1 MGMSE
6 LPVARMRNMD
16 ARRQRILD
24 EAGKMLGAGGVEGL
38 TLRGLAA
45 AACVTVPTIYNLVG
59 CKERVVAALIAGALD
74 ELEQVQTKLPA
85 LRGMARAE
93 QAVRASTALFFGD
106 PARYG
111 AVFRVLQE
119 LQHQPG
125 EQEALGALFR
135 RAGDV
140 YCHSVVEAQVDG
152 DLHGRLLPVPLGHH
166 ILHAQIENFRLWGVG
181 SLPAPAVQ
189 ARAFYAIYVSLMADA
204 TKQGR
209 KWLLDRLREN
219 ERLLDN

>member
-1 MGMSE
+1 MVMSD
-6 LPVARMRNMD
+6 LPAARTRNMD

-24 EAGKMLGAGGVEGL
+24 EAGRLLGAGGVEGL

-59 CKERVVAALIAGALD
+59 CKERVVAALIAASLD
-74 ELEQVQTKLPA
+74 ELEQAQTALPA
-85 LRGMARAE
+85 QRGLARGE

-111 AVFRVLQE
+111 AVFRALQE
-119 LQHQPG
+119 LQHQPAA
-125 EQEALGALFR
+125 QAALGPLFR

-140 YCHSVVEAQVDG
+140 YCQAVAEAQAAG

-189 ARAFYAIYVSLMADA
+189 ARAFYALHVSFMADA
-204 TKQGR
+204 TRQGR
-209 KWLLDRLREN
+209 KWLLERMRES
-219 ERLLDN
+219 EALLDT